1 MGAPVSYST
10 QPPIIM
16 SQIKLTYFDLR
27 ARAEPARLVL
37 AYAGVKYIDDRI
49 PAPWDNPAPWAAMK
63 PTTPYGQTPLLQ
75 WDGQVIAQSMTITRF
90 LAAEFG
96 LKGKNN
102 LESAQVDEIV
112 DTIEDVIGVTIKT
125 HFETDPVKKAETVTE
140 LNKTAVLPMLANI
153 EKRLVSRGGQFLVG
167 NTISLAD
174 IHLFFFCSEYTT
186 PLLLAN
192 TPKIANLVKRIEYLP
207 NIQKW
212 IRVRPVSKL

>member
-1 MGAPVSYST
+1 
-10 QPPIIM
+10 M

-37 AYAGVKYIDDRI
+37 AYAGVKYTDVRI
-49 PAPWDNPAPWAAMK
+49 PAPWDDAKPWAAMK
-63 PTTPYGQTPLLQ
+63 PNTPYGQTPLLN

-102 LESAQVDEIV
+102 LEGAQVDEVV
-112 DTIEDVIGVTIKT
+112 DTIEDVIGVAIKT
-125 HFETDPVKKAETVTE
+125 HFETDPVKKAETVSQ
-140 LNKTAVLPMLANI
+140 LNTSTILPMLANI

-167 NTISLAD
+167 NALSLAD

-186 PLLLAN
+186 PQLLGN
-192 TPKIANLVKRIEYLP
+192 TPKIANLVKRVEYLP

-212 IRVRPVSKL
+212 LKARPVSKL